1 VTDPTTTAGPQA
13 RHVSSYHLE
22 LRRLGEMPGD
32 DQVWMDQH
40 LRACA
45 ACADLAL
52 AHVDRRRQFE
62 GPVQARSLAALAVRF
77 QSRRRRWSWRH
88 ALGIGLLVPVAAGFL
103 LLVSMGRHRPWRSVD
118 DGVASHPAAEPE
130 LTAKGGPGFLLV
142 ARRGDRVFR
151 VTSREALR
159 PHDQVRFV
167 LEHVQYP
174 YVLIASVDGRGHANV
189 YVPYEGSQ
197 SAAVGGVAGGDR
209 VEIPGSIVI
218 DDSPGPER
226 MFALLS
232 RKPLS
237 ASMVRAALK
246 ALGSRGA
253 QAIRAASSLE
263 VDADEQL
270 SLAVEKIVGN

>member
-1 VTDPTTTAGPQA
+1 VTDPTTADPRV

-22 LRRLGEMPGD
+22 LRRLGEMPSA

-40 LRACA
+40 LRSCA

-52 AHVDRRRQFE
+52 AHVDHRRQFE
-62 GPVQARSLAALAVRF
+62 GPVRARSLSALALRF
-77 QSRRRRWSWRH
+77 QSRRRRWSWRR
-88 ALGIGLLVPVAAGFL
+88 ALGIGLLVPVAAGLL
-103 LLVSMGRHRPWRSVD
+103 LLVGRGGHRPWRSAGD
-118 DGVASHPAAEPE
+118 PASSPVPEPE
-130 LTAKGGPGFLLV
+130 LTAKGGPAFLLV

-174 YVLIASVDGRGHANV
+174 YVLIASVDGRGRANV

-232 RKPLS
+232 RKPLR
-237 ASMVRAALK
+237 ASMVRAALV
-246 ALGSRGA
+246 ALGSRGP
-253 QAIRAASSLE
+253 QAIRSANNLE
-263 VDADEQL
+263 VDADEQI
-270 SLAVEKIVGN
+270 SFAVEKIVGN